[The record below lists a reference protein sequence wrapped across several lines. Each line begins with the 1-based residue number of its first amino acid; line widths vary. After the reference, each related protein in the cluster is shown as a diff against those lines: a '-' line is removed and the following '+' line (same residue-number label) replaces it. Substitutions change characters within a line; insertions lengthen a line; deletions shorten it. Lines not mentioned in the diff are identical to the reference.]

1 MIRDDCEPHF
11 KVLIRVQVVCFC
23 SLYKTVDHCAG
34 FCPMVGLD
42 QNKALLPD
50 RKGAD
55 GPLGRVVVHRDVTI
69 GKELPEI
76 LLLVDSVA
84 EGISNRPEVFQM
96 EYPVRS
102 RASDVR
108 LRDRRYSR
116 IWRIYTFC
124 FPSYALLIRQAAGL
138 DSSHSRFSR

>member
-84 EGISNRPEVFQM
+84 EGISNRPVLCYLSIFQLSPLKIGIKIAEGFLLM
-96 EYPVRS
+96 GSHGRWS
-102 RASDVR
+102 S
-108 LRDRRYSR
+108 L
-116 IWRIYTFC
+116 TF
-124 FPSYALLIRQAAGL
+124 LITIFIIEL
-138 DSSHSRFSR
+138 FI